1 MEKYRLIND
10 PGHAW
15 LEVPLSEIKRL
26 DIQDKIST
34 YSYKHKGFGY
44 LEEDCDMGVFMNE
57 KRRLGETVE
66 FIEVFQENTRIR
78 AYPMFS

>member
-15 LEVPLSEIKRL
+15 LEVPLSEIRRL
-26 DIQDKIST
+26 GIWDKIST
-34 YSYKHKGFGY
+34 YSYMYEGHGY

-66 FIEVFQENTRIR
+66 FTEVFQKNTGIR
-78 AYPMFS
+78 NYQMFC